1 MTVMLDIIG
10 AAILVGLITMTIMS
24 ININVSDENF
34 KGISEYHI
42 QTEVIQ
48 LARILEFD
56 LYKVGYR
63 ISAPGIIKIAD
74 TSRIKFYTNLF
85 DANGAKDSVEYSL
98 SGYVSSSPNPRDRS
112 LYRYQNTTQV
122 YINFSVTKF
131 KLTYYNANDIALST
145 PVTGSNLDS
154 IKSVRVL
161 LTLES
166 PVPFDTTRIGGSS
179 YAGGYYQ
186 KLIYPRNL

>member
-1 MTVMLDIIG
+1 
-10 AAILVGLITMTIMS
+10 MTIMS

-34 KGISEYHI
+34 KGISEFHI
-42 QTEVIQ
+42 QTESIQ
-48 LARILEFD
+48 LARIMEFD

-63 ISAPGIIKIAD
+63 IAKPGIIRIAD
-74 TSRIKFYTNLF
+74 TSRIKFYTNLL
-85 DANGAKDSVEYSL
+85 DVNGAKDSIEYNLASAVT
-98 SGYVSSSPNPRDRS
+98 STPNPRDRS

-122 YINFSVTKF
+122 YINFSITRF
-131 KLTYYNANDIALST
+131 KLTYFNGNDQQLAT

-154 IKSVRVL
+154 IKSIRVL

-179 YAGGYYQ
+179 YAGAYYQ